1 MSRQHYWGCWWRALW
16 RRWLTLTND
25 SYEGAEKAEKAQKL
39 RFERVLWLD
48 GMMS

>member
-1 MSRQHYWGCWWRALW
+1 MSRLGLLVESAVAT
-16 RRWLTLTND
+16 TLTND
-25 SYEGAEKAEKAQKL
+25 SYEGAEKAVDWAQKL